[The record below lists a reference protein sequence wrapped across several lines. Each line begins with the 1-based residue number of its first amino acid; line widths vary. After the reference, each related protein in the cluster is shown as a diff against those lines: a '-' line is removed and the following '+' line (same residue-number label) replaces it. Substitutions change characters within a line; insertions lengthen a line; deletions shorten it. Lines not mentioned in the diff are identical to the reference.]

1 MNSKYRHNVLSV
13 GVAAACALM
22 GMAASTQARA
32 QDAKEEVATTK
43 SKEAKELD
51 TVLVTVER
59 REQNL
64 QKYAGTAQALSP
76 EDLRGLGINNELRN
90 IQVAIPGLS
99 IANQEGNVEIYMR
112 GVGSANNTELGDPA
126 NAPHINGVYIPRPR
140 GLGGMF
146 YDLER
151 VEVNK
156 GPQGTLRGRNALG
169 GSLNIVTKRPEIG
182 VEEFNGYA
190 QGEWGNRNQFG
201 GEFGA
206 DVPIGEKMGLRIS
219 GYKIKKD
226 SSFKNVGLSPK
237 LAPAGEQD
245 EDGLRLSFSY
255 EPNDKL
261 SIFAMADIGN
271 EGGTGY
277 PGANLYT
284 TSRAGF
290 GVEDDGVNLRNII
303 YRGPQGKLDSTNY
316 GFMTDI
322 VYDFG
327 SLSLEYS
334 GSFRKVDFQQTNAS
348 NEGLL
353 YPGRDLNSIDFDSFS
368 SVYWYQTSESQVHEL
383 RLFSND
389 DARFRWTAGL
399 FHFDEDQQ
407 SGFFSLADKGIFYSG
422 TEFTMPIVQGK
433 SSAIFADGTFDIND
447 KFRVKGGLRYTD
459 EQKYRYGIGGNW
471 VIGLG
476 SDGFNCCFSVRLGTE
491 GFQPAFINRPNF
503 DVSGLGGNNAA
514 TALFLLQGFLTPGAR
529 DTLIAQLGGVVDGT
543 RPNGTCID
551 RPDINGATQNCPA
564 NGQHSF
570 FALGAPTQQVGRSK
584 NNFLDWRLGFEYD
597 ISDSNLL
604 YATASSGHKAGGFN
618 DSFDPNV
625 IPETYDPES
634 IIALEIGSKNSFQLF
649 DRTSTLNV
657 SGFYYNYSDQVFQD
671 LTVIGTNPVTGAPSG
686 YALVNRNIGKS
697 RLYGVEL
704 ESALRFNH
712 GFSLNLN
719 ALYLNTR
726 IKEGV
731 LADARSQNFGQGGV
745 TSRID
750 LAGNELPL
758 SSKLTFNARLQQA
771 IELRTGTFD
780 WQILGSYRSS
790 FYLSQFNDREVT
802 FVDVLGVVQRVEDAF
817 TAGFPGRQKGAT
829 TLNAGVGFTS
839 LDGAIRLEAWGSNL
853 LNNDVSQK
861 ALVGSGLDLRFLND
875 ARSYGV
881 RLRYNF

>member
-1 MNSKYRHNVLSV
+1 MNSKYRYNVLSLS
-13 GVAAACALM
+13 VATACALM
-22 GMAASTQARA
+22 VMTASTQARA
-32 QDAKEEVATTK
+32 QDAKEETASTA

-99 IANQEGNVEIYMR
+99 IANQEGNVEIYLR

-182 VEEFNGYA
+182 IKEFNGYA
-190 QGEWGNRNQFG
+190 QGEWGSRSQFG

-206 DVPIGEKMGLRIS
+206 DVPIGENVGLRIS
-219 GYKIKKD
+219 GYKIEKD
-226 SSFKNVGLSPK
+226 SSFKNVGADQTLE
-237 LAPAGEQD
+237 PAGVQD
-245 EDGLRLSFSY
+245 DSGMRLSFAY

-261 SIFAMADIGN
+261 SIFAMADVGI
-271 EGGTGY
+271 EKGTGY

-284 TSRAGF
+284 TTRAGF
-290 GVEDDGVNLRNII
+290 GVEDVDLRGVI
-303 YRGPQGKLDSTNY
+303 YRGPQGDLDSTNY
-316 GFMTDI
+316 GVMTEI
-322 VYDFG
+322 LYDFG
-327 SLSLEYS
+327 SLSLQYS
-334 GSFRKVDFQQTNAS
+334 GSFRKVDFEQTNAS

-353 YPGRDLNSIDFDSFS
+353 WPGRDINSIDYDLFS
-368 SVYWYQTSESQVHEL
+368 SQYWFQTSESQVHEI

-389 DARFRWTAGL
+389 DSRFRWTTGL
-399 FHFDEDQQ
+399 FHFNEDQQ

-422 TEFTMPIVQGK
+422 TEFTMPIVEGQ
-433 SSAIFADGTFDIND
+433 SSAIFADGTFDVND
-447 KFRVKGGLRYTD
+447 NFRVKGGLRYT
-459 EQKYRYGIGGNW
+459 EEKKYRYGIGGNW
-471 VIGLG
+471 TIGLG
-476 SDGFNCCFSVRLGTE
+476 SDAFNCCFSVRLGTE
-491 GFQPAFINRPNF
+491 GFRPAFVNRPNF
-503 DVSGLGGNNAA
+503 DVTGLAGNNAA
-514 TALFLLQGFLTPGAR
+514 TALFLLQGSLTPGAR
-529 DTLIAQLGGVVDGT
+529 DTLITQLGGVVDGT

-551 RPDINGATQNCPA
+551 RPDINGGTQNCPA

-570 FALGAPTQQVGRSK
+570 FVLNAPTQQEGRSDS
-584 NNFLDWRLGFEYD
+584 NYLDWRLGFEYD
-597 ISDSNLL
+597 VTDSNLI

-618 DSFDPNV
+618 DSFDPTIV
-625 IPETYDPES
+625 PATYEPES
-634 IIALEIGSKNSFQLF
+634 IVALEIGSKNSFQLF
-649 DRTSTLNV
+649 DRVSTFNA
-657 SGFYYNYSDQVFQD
+657 SGFYYDYSDQVFQD
-671 LTVIGTNPVTGAPSG
+671 LTVIGTNPTTGEPSG

-697 RLYGVEL
+697 RLYGLEL

-712 GFSLNLN
+712 GFTLNLN

-726 IKEGV
+726 IKEGTV
-731 LADARSQNFGQGGV
+731 ADVRSQNFGAGGV
-745 TSRID
+745 TSNID
-750 LAGNELPL
+750 LSGNELPL
-758 SSKLTFNARLQQA
+758 SSKLTFNARLQHA
-771 IELRTGTFD
+771 IELEKGTFD

-790 FYLSQFNDREVT
+790 FFLSQFNDREVT
-802 FVDVLGVVQRVEDAF
+802 FVDIAGVVQRVEDSL

-829 TLNAGVGFTS
+829 TLNAGIGFTS
-839 LDGAIRLEAWGSNL
+839 LDGVMRLEAWGSNL

-875 ARSYGV
+875 ARSYGL
-881 RLRYNF
+881 RLRVNF